1 MKRGPRKNVFVVGI
15 DRYKNAGALHSA
27 INDAQRWKGYFE
39 SRLEINPSRINCLT
53 PTTGLEKED
62 FLKAFTLWMSEWEK
76 METAYIVFSGHGGLF
91 QQSGEPVKMGVRCS
105 DGVVFKSELD
115 ALILENWG
123 QQRPTLVWVLDCC
136 YAGAFGLGQELNNEI
151 LLASCTAE
159 QKSSTR
165 IHEGILYGAFTHT
178 LLHLLDNVKGCTL
191 DELQQALDE
200 GFKNNRKQSPV
211 CLGAADVKTI
221 PLFI

>member
-1 MKRGPRKNVFVVGI
+1 MQKGPRKNILIVGI
-15 DRYKNAGALHSA
+15 DYYKNVGPLHSA
-27 INDAQRWKGYFE
+27 INDAQRWQGYFE
-39 SRLEINPSRINCLT
+39 SRLEIHPSRITCLT
-53 PTTGLEKED
+53 PTTGLVKEA
-62 FLKAFTLWMSEWEK
+62 FLTAFTLWLSDWKNSEI
-76 METAYIVFSGHGGLF
+76 AYIVFSGHGGLF

-115 ALILENWG
+115 RRVEEKLG
-123 QQRPTLVWVLDCC
+123 GQRPTLVWILDCC
-136 YAGAFGLGQELNNEI
+136 YAAGFSNGQGLSNEI
-151 LLASCTAE
+151 ILASCTAE

-165 IHEGILYGAFTHT
+165 ISEGVLYGAFTHT

-200 GFKNNRKQSPV
+200 GFKTNRKQSPV

>member
-1 MKRGPRKNVFVVGI
+1 MKGGPRKNVFVVGI
-15 DRYKNAGALHSA
+15 DRYKNVGALHSA
-27 INDAQRWKGYFE
+27 INDAQRWNHFFE
-39 SRLEINPSRINCLT
+39 SSLETVSTAITKLVEMA
-53 PTTGLEKED
+53 GVEKEA
-62 FLKAFTLWMSEWEK
+62 FLMAFSHWVAHWEQSDVVY
-76 METAYIVFSGHGGLF
+76 MVYSGHGGLF
-91 QQSGEPVKMGVRCS
+91 QGVNGQVKMGVRFT

-115 ALILENWG
+115 AIILKKWG
-123 QQRPTLVWVLDCC
+123 KQRPTLVWVLDCC
-136 YAGAFGLGQELNNEI
+136 YAGGFGLGQELNNEI

-200 GFKNNRKQSPV
+200 GFKKNRKQSPV